1 MLNHLDID
9 FLLVCLRREL
19 NKVDRAI
26 VSLEQ
31 IALTKR
37 AEFGV
42 PRRPMADDRTAN
54 SGSGKWRS
62 HHRLRAS

>member
-31 IALTKR
+31 IARTNR
-37 AEFGV
+37 AEAGV
-42 PRRPMADDRTAN
+42 PRRPMAGDSTAH
-54 SGSGKWRS
+54 GGTGKGRS